1 MSAKITD
8 KQKTV
13 IEDKGSYKSVASVSK
28 NGNIE
33 LTGYRYTGVDDNGNL
48 LIYQLLQTSQSN
60 RNLTYALWFNKEVTI
75 HFSGSGSEE
84 FTVRGIPVRNIVAG
98 PFFEKKYI
106 ELNDEDFENDLVSI
120 YVIEPSEISENN
132 YEVLRQ
138 KERSEWGI
146 LGHMDRDLVS
156 KEDHKD
162 A

>member
-1 MSAKITD
+1 MNQIVLED
-8 KQKTV
+8 V
-13 IEDKGSYKSVASVSK
+13 IEFTLGK
-28 NGNIE
+28 NPTRIKEQEYN
-33 LTGYRYTGVDDNGNL
+33 LYT
-48 LIYQLLQTSQSN
+48 
-60 RNLTYALWFNKEVTI
+60 
-75 HFSGSGSEE
+75 
-84 FTVRGIPVRNIVAG
+84 P
-98 PFFEKKYI
+98 
-106 ELNDEDFENDLVSI
+106 EDFENDLVSI

>member
-1 MSAKITD
+1 MSVKITD
-8 KQKTV
+8 KQKAV
-13 IEDKGSYKSVASVSK
+13 IEGRKSYKSVATISRD
-28 NGNIE
+28 GE
-33 LTGYRYTGVDDNGNL
+33 LQLTTYRYTGVDENGNL
-48 LIYQLLQTSQSN
+48 LIYQLIETIRTN
-60 RNLTYALWFNKEVTI
+60 KNLTYALWFEKDVLI
-75 HFSGSGSEE
+75 SFSDGEGTE
-84 FTVRGIPVRNIVAG
+84 FTVKGVPVRNIVAG
-98 PFFEKKYI
+98 PFFEKKYR

-138 KERSEWGI
+138 RERNEWGI